1 MSTPPGYSEL
11 QQCPYEKAHR
21 IQAHAMSKHLFK
33 CRKNHPNQKLVSCPF
48 NESHR
53 INEKE
58 LKLHVQSC
66 DDRASFDTYKYC
78 IASKPVSSP
87 ANNAPEL
94 VFNNSPPK
102 DPFKTGRYSKSRK
115 ENDDDTDDEEK
126 EQKLPVANDDDDE
139 CWDDMNVPAYN
150 PQKYCEQAKVIRKAT
165 LKSPSEKKA
174 FYEAERLRLQNLRLK
189 E

>member
-11 QQCPYEKAHR
+11 LQCPYEKAHR

-66 DDRASFDTYKYC
+66 EDRASFDTYKYC
-78 IASKPVSSP
+78 IASKPVNTP
-87 ANNAPEL
+87 AKDAPEL
-94 VFNNSPPK
+94 VYNNSPPK

-115 ENDDDTDDEEK
+115 EEDSDGDDEEK
-126 EQKLPVANDDDDE
+126 EEKLPVADDDEE

-174 FYEAERLRLQNLRLK
+174 FYEAERLRLQSLK
-189 E
+189 LKD